1 MPDRA
6 AVAKSAAAGLRKFA
20 GAIGQ
25 TPVMVGFDGF
35 VDSIINVVDTRQDLD
50 TFTTIPTIEKFG
62 RKILNAAGQSSNYEL
77 VITLT
82 KLGGNG
88 PIMANALA
96 SQGFKVT
103 YVGALGYPSLHPA
116 FEELSSRSTVLSFS
130 DPGFTDAL
138 EFHDG
143 KLMLGKH
150 STLKDINIDRL
161 LEVIGADQFHAVIAQ
176 CQMLAMVNWTMLTAT
191 NSIWRYLIDKVLPK
205 VAKNGPRKLVF
216 VDLADPEK
224 RPREDLLGAVKLC
237 AEFVP
242 YADVT
247 LGFNLK
253 ESTQVAEVLG
263 LAVPSEPERHIEQ
276 TARAIREKLG
286 VTTVVIHPRKG
297 AAAATKTPGGDVQSG
312 QFAGPFIQEPKLST
326 GAGDNFNAGFVLGQ
340 LAGLPIDQ
348 CLCTGTGSS
357 GYYVRNAGSATLK
370 QLADFCD
377 DLPAPQQ

>member
-6 AVAKSAAAGLRKFA
+6 AIAHAAAAGLRKFA
-20 GAIGQ
+20 QDIGQ

-50 TFTTIPTIEKFG
+50 HYTIMPTIERFG
-62 RKILNAAGQSSNYEL
+62 SKILAAAGQSSNFEL
-77 VITLT
+77 VITRE

-130 DPGFTDAL
+130 NPGFTDAL

-150 STLKDINIDRL
+150 STLRDINIDRL
-161 LEVIGADQFHAVIAQ
+161 LEVLGPDHFHSVIAQ
-176 CQMLAMVNWTMLTAT
+176 SQMLAMVNWTMLTAT
-191 NSIWRYLIDKVLPK
+191 NGIWQYLIDKVLPK
-205 VAKNGPRKLVF
+205 VAPASGTGRKLVF

-224 RPREDLLGAVKLC
+224 RPREDLLQGVKLC
-237 AEFVP
+237 ASFMP
-242 YADVT
+242 HCDVT
-247 LGFNLK
+247 MGFNLK
-253 ESTQVAEVLG
+253 ESTQVAQVLG
-263 LAVPSEPERHIEQ
+263 IPVPADPERHIEQ
-276 TARAIREKLG
+276 TARAIRERLG

-297 AAAATKTPGGDVQSG
+297 AAAASLTGGKVESAS
-312 QFAGPFIQEPKLST
+312 FAGPFIQEPKLST

-340 LAGLPIDQ
+340 LAGLPVDQ

-357 GYYVRNAGSATLK
+357 GYYVRNAASATLA

-377 DLPAPQQ
+377 HLPAPQ